1 MHLRLLWYYAC
12 KTTLLVFA
20 AVLLP
25 RSFALQVCHPDDIVS
40 NENSSQLLLTPAA
53 TIAGGIKYV
62 SVLSTCVSVVLS
74 PIVFKHG
81 SSGSGKQTTELGLSN
96 RILQTTFTALS
107 EAEHQGVLTH
117 VILRNTQLNTIT
129 ATALSSMLTL
139 NSRLLSLDLTSSF
152 PTTTER
158 VLLLQKVMSAL
169 GKHTNIH
176 SLNLANNAI
185 VDEDI
190 ALIARTIGHTPTIT
204 SLGLAYNH
212 ISAVGI
218 KILLRSQRRHAT
230 LKSLVLSGNR
240 RVAARKRIRKPSSL
254 GDELLKTLF
263 TNISNEDNTKMSLQ
277 SAQFSALSA
286 IEHFECSRCGITDE
300 GIMYLIRS
308 IKSGTNFLR
317 EIHLNENDISEQSV
331 ELLADTIKKY
341 NGMMQ
346 TISLAGSRGISGWTG
361 VALEQ
366 LQEVLLRNQHNKGP
380 QVRKIFGW
388 CGNEHYQCESG
399 LCLNNCC
406 NNEIANQI
414 RQSNETVC
422 LECALNGNC
431 LQFARI
437 KVNTEVVKTSTVQEN
452 VTKDRSDDSIKIL
465 EKSEPQSPRK
475 KLIDELETGFEF
487 DDMEISL
494 INSSILHRLEFDV
507 SVQRPDVQEHWTS
520 LR

>member
-1 MHLRLLWYYAC
+1 MHLRLLWFAC
-12 KTTLLVFA
+12 KSLLIFA
-20 AVLLP
+20 AVLPL
-25 RSFALQVCHPDDIVS
+25 SFPLQVCRPDDIVS
-40 NENSSQLLLTPAA
+40 NENSSQLLLTPA
-53 TIAGGIKYV
+53 TNIAGGIKYV

-81 SSGSGKQTTELGLSN
+81 SSGEQTELVLSN

-107 EAEHQGVLTH
+107 EPEHQGVTH
-117 VILRNTQLNTIT
+117 VTVRNTQLNTIT

-139 NSRLLSLDLTSSF
+139 NSQLLSLDLTSSL
-152 PTTTER
+152 PMDTDR
-158 VLLLQKVMSAL
+158 LLLLQKVMSAL

-185 VDEDI
+185 VDEDM
-190 ALIARTIGHTPTIT
+190 ALIAKTIGQTPTIT
-204 SLGLAYNH
+204 KLGLAYNH

-218 KILLRSQRRHAT
+218 EMLLRSQRRHTT
-230 LKSLVLSGNR
+230 LKSLVLSGNK
-240 RVAARKRIRKPSSL
+240 RVAALKRSRKPSSL
-254 GDELLKTLF
+254 GNELLKTLF
-263 TNISNEDNTKMSLQ
+263 ANINNRDSTTMSLQ
-277 SAQFSALSA
+277 NAQFTTLSA

-300 GIMYLIRS
+300 GIMYLIQS

-331 ELLADTIKKY
+331 ELLADAIKKH
-341 NGMMQ
+341 NGMMH
-346 TISLAGSRGISGWTG
+346 TISFAGSRGISGWTG

-380 QVRKIFGW
+380 QARKIFGW
-388 CGNEHYQCESG
+388 CGKEHDQCKSG

-406 NNEIANQI
+406 NNEIAKQI
-414 RQSNETVC
+414 RQSNETTC

-437 KVNTEVVKTSTVQEN
+437 KVNTELVKTSTVQEN
-452 VTKDRSDDSIKIL
+452 VTEDRSDDTIKIL
-465 EKSEPQSPRK
+465 KKSEPQSPRK
-475 KLIDELETGFEF
+475 KLIDELETDFEF
-487 DDMEISL
+487 DEMEISL
-494 INSSILHRLEFDV
+494 INSSILHQLEFDV
-507 SVQRPDVQEHWTS
+507 SVQRPDIQEHWTS